1 MHIGNQLYFENQ
13 KRWGKKP
20 GIDLSLVLSS
30 QEIIKTLM
38 IVRPGFFCVFF
49 KFCNILHIVINVK
62 RKCVGSF
69 IELSDFRLLP

>member
-38 IVRPGFFCVFF
+38 IVRPVFLCFFFF
-49 KFCNILHIVINVK
+49 ILQYSAYCYVK
-62 RKCVGSF
+62 RNCVGSF